1 MTKANKWNFI
11 FWKLQIEYSDD
22 EEIGCKDF
30 TSDFYRLVNIASGST
45 RSLQSAADASDTD
58 ESIPNDR
65 YNNSPTPSEA
75 GLVQLSSCSS
85 SDSSEQTTSRPDGIM
100 LSDNLRQDVLVLRHK
115 THHSG
120 KDGTQS
126 MPSTNWRRS
135 NGWRRV
141 SSQYIVSY
149 WFMNGNFIL
158 LIFLVLFSRNRVAIN
173 LQLIKT

>member
-1 MTKANKWNFI
+1 M
-11 FWKLQIEYSDD
+11 QIEYSDD

-65 YNNSPTPSEA
+65 YNSPTPSEA
-75 GLVQLSSCSS
+75 GLAQVSSCSS
-85 SDSSEQTTSRPDGIM
+85 SDSSEQTAGRLDSRM
-100 LSDNLRQDVLVLRHK
+100 LSNNLRQDVLVLRHK
-115 THHSG
+115 THHS
-120 KDGTQS
+120 GTQS

-141 SSQYIVSY
+141 SSQYIVS
-149 WFMNGNFIL
+149 I
-158 LIFLVLFSRNRVAIN
+158 V
-173 LQLIKT
+173 

>member
-1 MTKANKWNFI
+1 M
-11 FWKLQIEYSDD
+11 QIEYSDD

-45 RSLQSAADASDTD
+45 RSLQSAADGSDTD

-65 YNNSPTPSEA
+65 YNSPTPSEA
-75 GLVQLSSCSS
+75 GLAQVSSCSS
-85 SDSSEQTTSRPDGIM
+85 SDSSEQQTAGRTDGRTIC
-100 LSDNLRQDVLVLRHK
+100 DNLRQDVLVLRHK
-115 THHSG
+115 TTHHSV

-141 SSQYIVSY
+141 SSQYIVS
-149 WFMNGNFIL
+149 
-158 LIFLVLFSRNRVAIN
+158 
-173 LQLIKT
+173 